1 MKCDEAKPYCRKCT
15 STGRKCDGY
24 PVIETPSGPSI
35 STPDSEALVQLQ
47 PCAPPLEFVGSE
59 KERRSFH
66 FFRTTTAS
74 QLSGFCGDGF
84 WDTLILQASHHE
96 PGIRHAV
103 IALGS
108 LHERF
113 IKHNG
118 LTSRSDRL
126 LYLDEFALQQ
136 YSLAIRCLFD
146 QFSRLDKPAVD
157 VCLVSCVLFACFEV
171 RLCFWF
177 LVSGLIS

>member
-24 PVIETPSGPSI
+24 RTLETQS
-35 STPDSEALVQLQ
+35 DSVGTASAEALTHWS
-47 PCAPPLEFVGSE
+47 PCVPPIELLGGE
-59 KERRSFH
+59 KQRRAFH
-66 FFRTTTAS
+66 FFRSTTAF

-84 WDTLILQASHHE
+84 WDKLILQASHHE
-96 PGIRHAV
+96 PAIRHAV

-113 IKHNG
+113 LKHNG
-118 LTSRSDRL
+118 LLSRCDPL
-126 LYLDEFALQQ
+126 LYLDEFALQE
-136 YSLAIRCLFD
+136 YSLAIKSLFG
-146 QFSRLDKPAVD
+146 QFSSLEKPPVD

-171 RLCFWF
+171 TSSF
-177 LVSGLIS
+177 GLFCEPSL